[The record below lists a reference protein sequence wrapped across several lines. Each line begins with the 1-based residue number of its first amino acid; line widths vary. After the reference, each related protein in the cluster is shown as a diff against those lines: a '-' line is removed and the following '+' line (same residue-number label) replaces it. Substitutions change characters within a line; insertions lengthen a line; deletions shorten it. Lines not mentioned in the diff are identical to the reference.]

1 MIHYSKRHLK
11 EKGIFLTKLWW
22 VVFQNLWLVHF
33 DPCRFTQWFSPSMV
47 RCRTA
52 FLLLCFFD
60 RGHPRFWNFYSTI
73 PVDVVRVKSYVN
85 YLFDSAR
92 VAIRV
97 TINKLYFVPEW
108 LMSGVVGMLWNG
120 GGLGTGESDAS
131 IVLLN
136 SVLHGSSSLFNAHL
150 APFTRNPVNYAI
162 LFSRVDSVLWW
173 Y

>member
-11 EKGIFLTKLWW
+11 EKGIFLTRLWW

-33 DPCRFTQWFSPSMV
+33 DPCCFTQWFSPSTV

-52 FLLLCFFD
+52 FLLLCFFH
-60 RGHPRFWNFYSTI
+60 RGHPRFWNFYSTL
-73 PVDVVRVKSYVN
+73 PVDVVRVKSYMN

-92 VAIRV
+92 VAIKV